1 MILAEAAGSLLS
13 PGLPRQTCGNQRT
26 LGGVGLVIHHMV
38 HGLRQVPIF
47 LHEGKATDPS
57 PPKGLFFLRQKM
69 VMFTRLLSNP
79 WTQCS
84 FCLSSEYCDV
94 TASGIHACVSMCVY
108 VCVCLFYVC
117 IYVYVCVLHLYLHIL
132 HSVTTHLWSV
142 DY

>member
-1 MILAEAAGSLLS
+1 MLSVVVHAMTLAEVAGSLLS

-57 PPKGLFFLRQKM
+57 PPKRLFFLRQKM

-84 FCLSSEYCDV
+84 FCLSFLSTVMSRLLVYMLV
-94 TASGIHACVSMCVY
+94 FLCVYTFVCVYSMYVYMYMCV
-108 VCVCLFYVC
+108 FSIC
-117 IYVYVCVLHLYLHIL
+117 IYTF
-132 HSVTTHLWSV
+132 STA
-142 DY
+142 

>member
-13 PGLPRQTCGNQRT
+13 PGLPRQMCGNQRT
-26 LGGVGLVIHHMV
+26 LGGVGLVIHHMA
-38 HGLRQVPIF
+38 HGLRQGPIF

-84 FCLSSEYCDV
+84 FCLSFPSTVMSRLLVYMLV
-94 TASGIHACVSMCVY
+94 FLCVYTFVCVYSMYVYMYMCV
-108 VCVCLFYVC
+108 FSIC
-117 IYVYVCVLHLYLHIL
+117 IYT
-132 HSVTTHLWSV
+132 SSTA
-142 DY
+142 